1 MASIVISDKGFI
13 PSKIKSKNYSE
24 TKLDNIGNLTTV
36 TDIKNFIPSIKEK
49 DYPELNILPNGKT
62 SIAIE
67 ILPFRVRFTNIGLLG
82 ASAGIPGIGLQIIG
96 INNYIL

>member
-1 MASIVISDKGFI
+1 MASVVISDKGFVS
-13 PSKIKSKNYSE
+13 SKIKSKNYPE
-24 TKLDNIGNLTTV
+24 TKLDNIGNLATV

-49 DYPELNILPNGKT
+49 DYPELNVIANKKT

-67 ILPFRVRFTNIGLLG
+67 ILPFRVRFTSIGLL
-82 ASAGIPGIGLQIIG
+82 AANAGIPGIGLQIIG

>member
-13 PSKIKSKNYSE
+13 PSKIKSKSYPVL
-24 TKLDNIGNLTTV
+24 KLDDISKTVIV
-36 TDIKNFIPSIKEK
+36 TDIKSSLTSIKEK
-49 DYPELNILPNGKT
+49 DYPELDILPNQRT
-62 SIAIE
+62 SIATE

-82 ASAGIPGIGLQIIG
+82 ASAGVPGIGLQIIG